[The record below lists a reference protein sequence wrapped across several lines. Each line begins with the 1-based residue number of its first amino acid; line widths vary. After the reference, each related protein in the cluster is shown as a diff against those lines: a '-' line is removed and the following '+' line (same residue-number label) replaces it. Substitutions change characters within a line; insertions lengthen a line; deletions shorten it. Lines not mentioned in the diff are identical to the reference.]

1 MNTRIKR
8 WTARIVG
15 TAALP
20 TVLALGLG
28 GLTPASAEPMAVA
41 THATSTQHVSPAYH
55 HHWVPVYWNSSY
67 SQASY
72 WNKHHNHNHYRS
84 YFRYYSDFY
93 YSGHHHHHVWVVYWY
108 E

>member
-1 MNTRIKR
+1 MNTKTRR

-28 GLTPASAEPMAVA
+28 GLNSASAESTAVA
-41 THATSTQHVSPAYH
+41 THATSTQHVSPDNH
-55 HHWVPVYWNSSY
+55 HYWAPVYWNSSY
-67 SQASY
+67 SQAY
-72 WNKHHNHNHYRS
+72 NWNRHHNSHHYRY
-84 YFRYYSDFY
+84 YFRYYSNFY
-93 YSGHHHHHVWVVYWY
+93 YSGHHHHVWVVYWY

>member
-1 MNTRIKR
+1 MNTKMKR

-28 GLTPASAEPMAVA
+28 GLTSASAEPTAVA
-41 THATSTQHVSPAYH
+41 AHAASTQHVSPDYH
-55 HHWVPVYWNSSY
+55 YWAPVYWNSSY
-67 SQASY
+67 SQAY
-72 WNKHHNHNHYRS
+72 NWNRHYNSHRYGY
-84 YFRYYSDFY
+84 YFRYYSNFY
-93 YSGHHHHHVWVVYWY
+93 YSGHYHYRVWVVYWY